1 MMLFWV
7 IFNSQQTKAQ
17 MNTLLDV
24 NNTFVHSKAINI
36 NNYCFIWWHCDS
48 LLPCSLFTT
57 HKNHTGL
64 GVSESMAIER
74 QSIVK

>member
-7 IFNSQQTKAQ
+7 LFNSQQTKAQ

-24 NNTFVHSKAINI
+24 NNTFVQSKAINI

-48 LLPCSLFTT
+48 LLPLSLFTT

-64 GVSESMAIER
+64 GVYDSMAIER